1 MIQSIGFKNFR
12 RFEDFPDM
20 ELGKINIFV
29 GRNNA
34 GKSTVMKAIELFKGN
49 LKHLSYVQNRED
61 KNNMRPVFTF
71 DTEETAEIHV
81 DNFDRA
87 LYRYAKRKEITLTA
101 GYNGFHV
108 EIVLDG
114 VNMKKEDSFVSVPYS
129 SIHFWNENMNVSFDF
144 GNKHLVAK
152 FYGATKGRPSQVRIE
167 KMRLSHYNSMR
178 IRYNNDLRSL
188 DKEIAS
194 ADKNN
199 IAKIASLRTNK
210 SHLEDRLKKLEK
222 EISKIKNIIDQEYNI
237 DKQDLFIDI
246 NNIYDFSEIQ
256 SDNIFEQVFDNMI
269 EFSQEDL
276 ELNIRTAEG
285 SKLLQMQELI
295 AEYADFIEDCSYN
308 VSNRLS
314 QFHTEYVP
322 AHAAS
327 QKVIFLKEDKNDFL
341 SSTLSSFCKLH
352 FYKKDAE
359 WKFIKKWM
367 DDKHFGIG
375 YDFDIE
381 EIQGAGYMVKI
392 MDDKT
397 DKKGIDLADKG
408 VGTIQLMTLLLRLA
422 VIMRGSSS
430 GTTILIEEP
439 EQNIHPM
446 LQEKLADLLLDFH
459 HECENRRNDVQLI
472 VETHSECLTRRI
484 QGIIADANYK
494 DDVDL
499 KNNPFN
505 IYYFD
510 SYSKER
516 PWYLMEFETT
526 GAFKVGSEFGPG
538 FYDVAADLDMKV
550 IRKEMSN
557 NNPFDL

>member
-12 RFEDFPDM
+12 RFENFDDM
-20 ELGKINIFV
+20 KLGKINIFV

-49 LKHLSYVQNRED
+49 LKHMSYVPNRED
-61 KNNMRPVFTF
+61 NNNMRPVFAF
-71 DTEETAEIHV
+71 DTEETAEIHI

-87 LYRYAKRKEITLTA
+87 LYRNAKRKEITLTA

-114 VNMKKEDSFVSVPYS
+114 VNMRKEDSFISVPYS
-129 SIHFWNENMNVSFDF
+129 SIHFWNEDMNVSLDF

-167 KMRLSHYNSMR
+167 KMRLAHYNSIR
-178 IRYNNDLRSL
+178 IRYNNDLCRL
-188 DKEIAS
+188 NEEIAS
-194 ADKNN
+194 ADKSD
-199 IAKIASLRTNK
+199 IAKIGSLTTNK
-210 SHLEDRLKKLEK
+210 SQLEVKLKKLEI
-222 EISKIKNIIDQEYNI
+222 EISKINKLIDKEYNI
-237 DKQDLFIDI
+237 DKQDLLIDI
-246 NNIYDFSEIQ
+246 ENMYDFSEIQ

-276 ELNIRTAEG
+276 NVDGRTAEG
-285 SKLLQMQELI
+285 RKLLQMQELI
-295 AEYADFIEDCSYN
+295 DEYTDFLEDCSYN
-308 VSNRLS
+308 VSKRLS
-314 QFHTEYVP
+314 QFQTEYVP

-327 QKVIFLKEDKNDFL
+327 QKVIFLKDDKNDFL

-367 DDKHFGIG
+367 DDEHFGIG
-375 YDFDIE
+375 YDFEIE

-392 MDDKT
+392 IDGKA

-422 VIMRGSSS
+422 VIMRGSTF

-439 EQNIHPM
+439 EQNIHPK

-459 HECENRRNDVQLI
+459 NECEKKHKNVQLI

-484 QGIIADANYK
+484 QNIVAEANDTGK
-494 DDVDL
+494 E
-499 KNNPFN
+499 NPFN
-505 IYYFD
+505 VYYFD
-510 SYSKER
+510 SESKDE
-516 PWYLMEFETT
+516 PWYKMEFART
-526 GAFKVGSEFGPG
+526 GGFKRPFGDG
-538 FYDVAADLDMKV
+538 FYGVAAKLDFE
-550 IRKEMSN
+550 ILRREMEE
-557 NNPFDL
+557 DGEEEEED